1 MPIAQNNITKNKD
14 MWNDGNFGLERLD
27 YNPNDEF
34 EKEEFIDD
42 YFDDLNNHNNK
53 PSNPEE
59 SSIDNIISQPKS
71 THEKILT
78 AENNSNKNNNSY
90 PLTYIPLCNHT
101 TYSLCQGAIKI
112 PDLIERAKHFQLP
125 ALGISDSQ
133 NLFGALEF
141 SLACKKA
148 GIQPILGCELMIN
161 FKIVEQ
167 KNPSALDI
175 QKSLCPTTLI
185 AYNCEGYKNL
195 MFLVS
200 QSFLQRQNSITPHID
215 FNFLKDKSNGLI
227 CLSGATSGIIGKM
240 FLNDQDKLAEK
251 FCDELAQIF
260 EKNFYIEITR
270 HGTKEEEV
278 TEDKFLKL
286 ATQKNLPIIASNHVY
301 FLKKEMY
308 EAQDILSCI
317 YEGLLLNASDRKK
330 NSPHQYLKDP
340 QEFAELF
347 SDLPEALENSIN
359 IARKCQTMAF
369 ERPPT
374 LPKFSNEKDFEEK
387 TELKKQA
394 HQGLKIRLASK
405 FILEEIDVTNQA
417 IIEKQYFDRLDYEL
431 EVIIKMNFSGY
442 FLIVSDFIKW
452 AKKHEIPVGPGRG
465 SGAGSAVAWSLE
477 ITDLDP
483 LRFGLLFERFLNPE
497 RVSMPDFDVD
507 FCQLRR
513 DEVINYVQEK
523 YGNDYV
529 AQIITFGKLQARAV
543 LKDVGRVMNMPYS
556 QVDRICK
563 LIPFNAVEAV
573 TLEKAITM
581 DKDLQ
586 NAIKEDPQITKLVD
600 ISLKLEGLNRHASTH
615 AAGVVIGDRPLHEI
629 CALYNDQGSTMPA
642 VGYSMKYA
650 ESAGLVKFDFL
661 GLKTLTTI
669 FETVKLIEKTRHK
682 KIDIN
687 NIRLDDQQTF
697 KMLASGDSVGVF
709 QIESLGM
716 RSVLRQMRADKIE
729 DIIALISLYRPGPM
743 DNIPTYIR
751 RKHGEEKIEYPHP
764 LLATVLQETYGV
776 IVYQEQVMEIAKI
789 LAGYSLG
796 SADLLRR
803 AMGKKIKE
811 EMEQQRAVFVL
822 GAKKNNI
829 SENQANEIFD
839 LVDKFA
845 GYGFNKSHAAAYA
858 MISYQTAYLKAHF
871 LPEFLTASINLE
883 IDNTDKINIFL
894 QEAKSHNILVLSPD
908 VNLSEG
914 YFAIEK
920 YQD

>member
-1 MPIAQNNITKNKD
+1 MGIDNNKFIENKNAYQ
-14 MWNDGNFGLERLD
+14 DGDFDLESLD
-27 YNPNDEF
+27 VDY
-34 EKEEFIDD
+34 IDD
-42 YFDDLNNHNNK
+42 DSLYLHSNNVI
-53 PSNPEE
+53 SDQNPVL
-59 SSIDNIISQPKS
+59 SSIKNEDKITEIVNVNYQITTIDNQKSQDSLIK
-71 THEKILT
+71 
-78 AENNSNKNNNSY
+78 KN
-90 PLTYIPLCNHT
+90 LQKLCYIPLSIHT
-101 TYSLCQGAIKI
+101 TYSLCNGAIKI
-112 PDLIERAKHFQLP
+112 PELIEAVKELGFP
-125 ALGISDSQ
+125 AIGISDSQ

-141 SLACKKA
+141 SSYCKKA
-148 GIQPILGCELMIN
+148 GIQPILGCDLLVDFN
-161 FKIVEQ
+161 IVEQ
-167 KNPSALDI
+167 KNPSHNDI
-175 QKSLCPTTLI
+175 EKSLCQTHLI
-185 AYNCEGYKNL
+185 AYNCEGYRNL

-200 QSFLQRQNSITPHID
+200 KSFLDRKSSITPHV
-215 FNFLKDKSNGLI
+215 NFELLEKKSHGLI
-227 CLSGATSGIIGKM
+227 CLSGASKGVIGKM
-240 FLNDQDKLAEK
+240 LLNDQEKLAEK
-251 FCDELAQIF
+251 FCDDLLGIF
-260 EKNFYIEITR
+260 KNNFYIEITR
-270 HGTKEEEV
+270 HGLKEEEIL
-278 TEDKFLKL
+278 EEKFLNL
-286 ATQKNLPIIASNHVY
+286 AVKKNIPIVATNHVY

-317 YEGLLLNASDRKK
+317 YDGALQNDKDRLK
-330 NSPHQYLKDP
+330 NSPSQYLKTQ
-340 QEFAELF
+340 QEFLDLF

-359 IARKCQTMAF
+359 IARKCHTMAF

-374 LPKFSNEKDFEEK
+374 LPKFSNEIDFEEK
-387 TELKKQA
+387 TELKKQSYE
-394 HQGLKIRLASK
+394 GLKIRLDRK
-405 FILEEIDVTNQA
+405 FILEETQSNQRQ
-417 IIEKQYFDRLDYEL
+417 IIEKQYFERLDYEL
-431 EVIIKMNFSGY
+431 EIIIKMNFSGY

-452 AKKHEIPVGPGRG
+452 AKNNEIPVGPGRG
-465 SGAGSAVAWSLE
+465 SGAGSVVAWSLQ

-483 LRFGLLFERFLNPE
+483 IRFGLLFERFLNPE

-507 FCQLRR
+507 FCQTRR
-513 DEVINYVQEK
+513 DEVIQYVQRK
-523 YGNDYV
+523 YGKDYV

-543 LKDVGRVMNMPYS
+543 LKDVGRVLNMPYS

-615 AAGVVIGDRPLHEI
+615 AAGLVIGDRPLHEI
-629 CALYNDQGSTMPA
+629 CALYNDQGSSMPA

-669 FETVKLIEKTRHK
+669 FDTIKLVKQTRNQ
-682 KIDIN
+682 KIDLN
-687 NIRLDDQQTF
+687 NIRLDDKKTF
-697 KMLASGDSVGVF
+697 EMLASGDSVGVF

-716 RSVLRQMRADKIE
+716 RSVLRQMRCDKIE

-764 LLATVLQETYGV
+764 LLASVLQETYGV

-789 LAGYSLG
+789 LSGYSLG
-796 SADLLRR
+796 GADLLRR

-811 EMEQQRAVFVL
+811 EMEQQRSIFVS

-829 SENQANEIFD
+829 SDHQANEIFD

-894 QEAKSHNILVLSPD
+894 QEARNHGIQVLPPD
-908 VNLSEG
+908 INQSEG
-914 YFAIEK
+914 YFSIEK
-920 YQD
+920 L

>member
-1 MPIAQNNITKNKD
+1 MGIDNNKFIENKNAYQ
-14 MWNDGNFGLERLD
+14 DGDFDLESLD
-27 YNPNDEF
+27 VDY
-34 EKEEFIDD
+34 IDD
-42 YFDDLNNHNNK
+42 DSLYLHSNNVISDQNLNLSSLKNEDKITEIVDLNHQS
-53 PSNPEE
+53 PT
-59 SSIDNIISQPKS
+59 SIDDQKPQDSLIK
-71 THEKILT
+71 
-78 AENNSNKNNNSY
+78 KN
-90 PLTYIPLCNHT
+90 PQKLCYIPLSIHT
-101 TYSLCQGAIKI
+101 TYSLCNGAIKI
-112 PDLIERAKHFQLP
+112 PELIETVKELGFP
-125 ALGISDSQ
+125 AIGISDSQ

-141 SLACKKA
+141 SSYCKKA
-148 GIQPILGCELMIN
+148 GIQPILGCDLLVDFN
-161 FKIVEQ
+161 IVEQ
-167 KNPSALDI
+167 KNPSHNDI
-175 QKSLCPTTLI
+175 EKSLCQTHLI
-185 AYNCEGYKNL
+185 AYNSEGYRNL

-200 QSFLQRQNSITPHID
+200 KSFLDRQSSITPHV
-215 FNFLKDKSNGLI
+215 NFELLEKNSHGLI
-227 CLSGATSGIIGKM
+227 CLSGASKGVIGKM
-240 FLNDQDKLAEK
+240 LLNDQEKLAEK
-251 FCDELAQIF
+251 FCDDLLGIF
-260 EKNFYIEITR
+260 KNNFYIEITR
-270 HGTKEEEV
+270 HGLKEEEIL
-278 TEDKFLKL
+278 EEKFLNL
-286 ATQKNLPIIASNHVY
+286 AVKKNIPIVATNHVY

-317 YEGLLLNASDRKK
+317 YDGALQSDKDRLK
-330 NSPHQYLKDP
+330 NSPSQYLKTQ
-340 QEFAELF
+340 QEFLEVF

-359 IARKCQTMAF
+359 IARKCHTMAF

-374 LPKFSNEKDFEEK
+374 LPKFSNEIDFDEK
-387 TELKKQA
+387 TELKKQSYE
-394 HQGLKIRLASK
+394 GLKIRLDRK
-405 FILEEIDVTNQA
+405 FILEETQPDQCQ
-417 IIEKQYFDRLDYEL
+417 IIEKQYFERLDYEL
-431 EVIIKMNFSGY
+431 EIIIKMNFSGY

-452 AKKHEIPVGPGRG
+452 AKNNEIPVGPGRG
-465 SGAGSAVAWSLE
+465 SGAGSVVAWSLQ

-483 LRFGLLFERFLNPE
+483 IRFGLLFERFLNPE

-507 FCQLRR
+507 FCQTRR
-513 DEVINYVQEK
+513 DEVIQYVQRK
-523 YGNDYV
+523 YGKDYV

-543 LKDVGRVMNMPYS
+543 LKDVGRVLNMPYS

-615 AAGVVIGDRPLHEI
+615 AAGLVIGDRPLHEI
-629 CALYNDQGSTMPA
+629 CALYNDQGSSMPA

-669 FETVKLIEKTRHK
+669 FDTIKLVKQTRNQ
-682 KIDIN
+682 KIDLN
-687 NIRLDDQQTF
+687 NIRLDDKKTF
-697 KMLASGDSVGVF
+697 EMLASGDSVGVF

-716 RSVLRQMRADKIE
+716 RSVLRQMRCDKIE

-764 LLATVLQETYGV
+764 LLASVLQETYGV

-789 LAGYSLG
+789 LSGYSLG
-796 SADLLRR
+796 GADLLRR

-811 EMEQQRAVFVL
+811 EMEQQRSIFVS

-829 SENQANEIFD
+829 SDHQANEIFD

-894 QEAKSHNILVLSPD
+894 QEAKNHKIIVLPPD
-908 VNLSEG
+908 INQSEG
-914 YFAIEK
+914 YFSIEK
-920 YQD
+920 LK